1 MAIFI
6 GQTLI
11 KDGSAIS
18 ELTRQVIAFI
28 DGGSQWVRW
37 ALHGPDIRAQFTDE
51 SQMVGAI
58 QSGLHGSPFA
68 YLPHLQMMV
77 SPIKLMTLS
86 LDDLQTIARAEID
99 RSHHRRNERLQ
110 AILAMHGLMTAEQLK
125 DGMDWL
131 QTLHLPHLD
140 LFQVTTFDEQ
150 LALADLARSVK
161 ERHVASALAVDA
173 AGFAIAESRTAM
185 EFTDFFR
192 CYLGVAEKLPPKA
205 KSTETVHDAAQ
216 SAVQLLSPLAFY
228 ALDCPQTAPLSRPD
242 DVMLAVEL
250 WAASGRALGFARVSA
265 CVREIILHTRFV
277 GDDEWFKH
285 REAWARN
292 RFEAYVETVR
302 ALTLRAKVRHPF
314 MGQDGA
320 TCHFSMEAGDF
331 VARVQ
336 LDPAGVITLSSLQK
350 SSESHKVINLFE
362 PDNPHPPK
370 KDNEP

>member
-1 MAIFI
+1 MALFI

-11 KDGSAIS
+11 KDVSAIS
-18 ELTRQVIAFI
+18 ELTRQAIAFI
-28 DGGSQWVRW
+28 DGGSEWVRW
-37 ALHGPDIRAQFTDE
+37 ALHGPEIRAQFADE

-68 YLPHLQMMV
+68 YLPHLQLMV
-77 SPIKLMTLS
+77 SPVKLMTLS
-86 LDDLQTIARAEID
+86 LDELQIIARAEID
-99 RSHHRRNERLQ
+99 PTHHRKNEQLD
-110 AILAMHGLMTAEQLK
+110 AILARHGLLTNDQLK
-125 DGMDWL
+125 HGTDWL
-131 QTLHLPHLD
+131 RTLHLPQLD

-150 LALADLARSVK
+150 LALADLARSVR
-161 ERHVASALAVDA
+161 ERDIDPTLCADA
-173 AGFAIAESRTAM
+173 ASFAITESRTAL

-192 CYLGVAEKLPPKA
+192 CYLGVAEKLPAKA
-205 KSTETVHDAAQ
+205 KPAETVRDAAQ
-216 SAVQLLSPLAFY
+216 SVVQLLSPLAFH

-242 DVMLAVEL
+242 EVTLAVEL

-265 CVREIILHTRFV
+265 CVREIVLHTRLV
-277 GDDEWFKH
+277 GDQEWFKH
-285 REAWARN
+285 REAWARD

-320 TCHFSMEAGDF
+320 TCHYSMEAGDY

-350 SSESHKVINLFE
+350 SSASHKVINLFE
-362 PDNPHPPK
+362 PNYPPPT
-370 KDNEP
+370 EEGR